1 MFIIT
6 NLLQI
11 VANSKPLLIAAGLLE
26 ALSMIIM
33 MRRSSYLTDNYG
45 DNGSQHPPDLWF
57 GITDDRLFSYL
68 SDLGADGRKAYQR
81 INSWDFFPY
90 MPSYMM

>member
-1 MFIIT
+1 
-6 NLLQI
+6 
-11 VANSKPLLIAAGLLE
+11 
-26 ALSMIIM
+26 MIIM

-45 DNGSQHPPDLWF
+45 DGSQPPPDLWF

-68 SDLGADGRKAYQR
+68 SDLGSGGRKAYQR

>member
-26 ALSMIIM
+26 ALSIIIM
-33 MRRSSYLTDNYG
+33 MRRSSYLMDNYG
-45 DNGSQHPPDLWF
+45 DGSQHPPDLWF
-57 GITDDRLFSYL
+57 GITDDRLFRYL

-90 MPSYMM
+90 MPSYVM